1 VREVT
6 GVPIKFV
13 GTGERPEALEPFY
26 PDRLASRILGMGDV
40 LSLVERAQEAFDQDR
55 AQELQRKMRTA
66 TYDLEDFLQQM
77 REIRKLGPLNQLMEM
92 IPGISRVMKD
102 AGQQSVEESELK
114 RIEAIILSMTPLER
128 HQPELI
134 GGSRRRRIARGS
146 GTTPSDVNHL
156 LNQFKQAQQMMKAM
170 AGGKM
175 PKNMAKLF
183 R

>member
-1 VREVT
+1 
-6 GVPIKFV
+6 
-13 GTGERPEALEPFY
+13 
-26 PDRLASRILGMGDV
+26 
-40 LSLVERAQEAFDQDR
+40 
-55 AQELQRKMRTA
+55 
-66 TYDLEDFLQQM
+66 M

-92 IPGISRVMKD
+92 IPGFNKMMKD
-102 AGQQSVEESELK
+102 AGQASVDERELK

-128 HQPELI
+128 RQPELI

-146 GTTPSDVNHL
+146 GTSTSDVNQL

-175 PKNMAKLF
+175 PKNMARLF